1 MPIELWVSFII
12 ASILIISAPGPAVTF
27 LITTS
32 INDGK
37 RNALSIIPGVFLGD
51 LVAMILSFAGV
62 GAIIVSS
69 PTAFLTLKIIG
80 ALYLIYLG
88 VKIWIESKGKSKR
101 LDHNNNTHEQKKSF
115 IKGFWISV
123 LNPKSIIFFAAFI
136 PQFISNEYS
145 YIHQITILGATYLF
159 IGVLNDVA
167 YTVLAHKISKFLKER
182 IVMWVIRIGAL
193 NLIITGFILTFLK

>member
-1 MPIELWVSFII
+1 MSIELWVSFII
-12 ASILIISAPGPAVTF
+12 ASTFIISAPGPAVTF

-69 PTAFLTLKIIG
+69 PIAFLTLKIIG

-88 VKIWIESKGKSKR
+88 VRVWIESKGKSKR
-101 LDHNNNTHEQKKSF
+101 LSNTNNTHEKRKSF

-123 LNPKSIIFFAAFI
+123 LNPKSIIFFAAFF
-136 PQFISNEYS
+136 PQFINNEYS
-145 YIHQITILGATYLF
+145 YIHQITILAATYLLLG
-159 IGVLNDVA
+159 ILNDIT